1 MTVIMKINLVFLVW
15 EGKKNQGI
23 RLWCMKRIKKR
34 HAKSLHKEIFE
45 EQLLTEFKQFS
56 NGVISRLEKQNK
68 ILTQLISI

>member
-1 MTVIMKINLVFLVW
+1 
-15 EGKKNQGI
+15 
-23 RLWCMKRIKKR
+23 MKRIKKR